1 MNLNPETREFLTFLK
16 THPDLRLK
24 IRAAPGQTLLYA
36 GSVFK
41 PMWREIEEFKRTNLS
56 YATRETLP
64 EVLAR
69 LPAPSAKHSNLRVYV
84 ETLVDKVPWQPDG
97 FTIWRALS
105 GIFAANAV
113 GAVSFQIGSGVT
125 DQKVF
130 ATTELAVLSRN
141 PNVDVI
147 TKDLIS
153 YYQRCVDSGNTDI
166 GVGFLA
172 R

>member
-1 MNLNPETREFLTFLK
+1 
-16 THPDLRLK
+16 
-24 IRAAPGQTLLYA
+24 
-36 GSVFK
+36 
-41 PMWREIEEFKRTNLS
+41 
-56 YATRETLP
+56 
-64 EVLAR
+64 
-69 LPAPSAKHSNLRVYV
+69 
-84 ETLVDKVPWQPDG
+84 
-97 FTIWRALS
+97 
-105 GIFAANAV
+105 
-113 GAVSFQIGSGVT
+113 VSFQIGSGVT